1 MNWRGICSIAGV
13 LLLLWHYGGDI
24 PIPGPGPSPD
34 VVVEDKPP
42 FKADKLSV
50 LIVQQTEDVGK
61 LTKEQREILQNSTEL
76 RRWVKSNGADFRQF
90 DADEDGQFLDQKWKA
105 ALAVPRQSLPWLV
118 VANPKAGFSGP
129 LPSTLPETLA
139 LLEKFKP

>member
-1 MNWRGICSIAGV
+1 MKLRHLGAILGV
-13 LLLLWHYGGDI
+13 LLILWHYGGSVT
-24 PIPGPGPSPD
+24 PPGPGPTPD

-50 LIVQQTEDVGK
+50 LIVQQTEDIGK
-61 LTKEQREILQNSTEL
+61 LSKEQREILQNSTEL
-76 RRWVKSNGADFRQF
+76 RRWIKSNGADFHQF

-105 ALAVPRQSLPWLV
+105 AMAVPRQSLPWLV
-118 VANPKAGFSGP
+118 VANPKSGFSGP
-129 LPSTLPETLA
+129 LPPTLPETLA

>member
-1 MNWRGICSIAGV
+1 MKGSYLAIVVGV
-13 LLLLWHYGGDI
+13 LLLLWHYGGTVT
-24 PIPGPGPSPD
+24 PPGPGPTPD

-61 LTKEQREILQNSTEL
+61 LSKAQREILQNSTEL
-76 RRWVKSNGADFRQF
+76 RRWMKSNDADFRQF
-90 DADEDGQFLDQKWKA
+90 DADEDGQFLDAKWKA
-105 ALAVPRQSLPWLV
+105 AMAVPRQSLPWLV
-118 VANPKAGFSGP
+118 VANPKSGFTGP
-129 LPSTLPETLA
+129 LPPTIEETLA